1 MTVRGHRGPN
11 SGLVQGALRA
21 GRPAHPEKVD
31 ALRLDFKGLGRIYV
45 ATWPYLFAQIGHF
58 LALLALNLLLLGFG
72 TAVGFLGFDV
82 LMDSVGRGE
91 PLSGMQAGVMLLPE
105 AGYVDVEALSE
116 AARLEVLFRF
126 LIVSAVIIVTTT
138 SAFTLLAIYKVWI
151 LQRVNQDLRVTMV
164 RNAEDLS
171 LRFHSRTSAGDG
183 IYRVFQD
190 SAMVTA
196 VVDHVVVQPVI
207 AIAMMALQIAVA
219 TLFSPYFAF
228 LMLLAGV
235 VVVALALV
243 VTPRLRT
250 WSHAAR
256 RANAELFTRVQETFQ
271 GIQAIKAY
279 GFEGANLGRFRNEST
294 KALDTAFALR
304 RDFAAL
310 KVVVSYLLA
319 LLLFATDYLA
329 TRYVL
334 EEGAVF
340 GASLLVLF
348 GMSVTQWTV
357 AVHQARASR
366 ITAFSLHF
374 EELVRVWCYAQDMA
388 VGLGRAFWLLAQ
400 QPEVSDP
407 AEPVDFPAVR
417 EGVRFSGVGFGY
429 APDVP
434 VLRGLDFA
442 ARTGEVTALVGES
455 GTGKSTA
462 MALLLRL
469 FDPDAGSVAI
479 DGVDLR
485 SVRVADLREH
495 VAIALQENVLFPTSI
510 ADNLRYAT
518 PAATDAEIREATDV
532 ACATQFIE
540 ALPDGFETVLGVGG
554 ALLSTGQKQRLSIAR
569 ALVRGA
575 PVLVLDEPTA
585 SLDAETERQVFANLR
600 TWAVG
605 RVVIVITH
613 RMSTIRTADRIAVLA
628 DGGVMES
635 GTHDE
640 LLERPGRYHDLV
652 TATERARG

>member
-1 MTVRGHRGPN
+1 MT
-11 SGLVQGALRA
+11 A
-21 GRPAHPEKVD
+21 EFD

-58 LALLALNLLLLGFG
+58 LALLALNLALLGFG
-72 TAVGFLGFDV
+72 TAVGFLGFDI
-82 LMDSVGRGE
+82 LLDSVGRAE
-91 PLSGMQAGVMLLPE
+91 PLSAMQAAVMLLPE
-105 AGYVDVEALSE
+105 TGYVGVEALSE
-116 AARLEVLFRF
+116 SARLEVLFRF

-138 SAFTLLAIYKVWI
+138 SAFTLLAMYKVWI

-196 VVDHVVVQPVI
+196 VVDHVIVQPII

-219 TLFSPYFAF
+219 SLFSPYFAL
-228 LMLLAGV
+228 LMLVAGV
-235 VVVALALV
+235 TVMVLALA

-250 WSHAAR
+250 WSGAAR
-256 RANAELFTRVQETFQ
+256 RANATLFTRVQETFQ

-279 GFEGANLGRFRNEST
+279 GFEDANLARFRGEST
-294 KALDTAFALR
+294 AALDTAFALR
-304 RDFAAL
+304 RDVAAL
-310 KVVVSYLLA
+310 KVAVSYLLA

-329 TRYVL
+329 TRFVL
-334 EEGAVF
+334 DQGAVF

-357 AVHQARASR
+357 AAHQARRSR
-366 ITAFSLHF
+366 IDAFALHF
-374 EELVRVWCYAQDMA
+374 EELVRVWCLAQDMA

-400 QPEVSDP
+400 KPEVSDP
-407 AEPVDFPAVR
+407 ADPVDFPAVR
-417 EGVRFSGVGFGY
+417 EGVRFSGVRFGY

-434 VLRGLDFA
+434 VLRGFEFA
-442 ARTGEVTALVGES
+442 ARTGEVTALVGAS
-455 GTGKSTA
+455 GSGKSRA

-469 FDPDAGSVAI
+469 FDPDAGRVAI

-485 SVRVADLREH
+485 SVRVADLRAH
-495 VAIALQENVLFPTSI
+495 IAIALQENVLFPTSV

-518 PAATDAEIREATDV
+518 PTATDARIREATEV
-532 ACATQFIE
+532 ACATGFIE

-569 ALVRGA
+569 ALVRDA

-600 TWAVG
+600 AWAAG

-613 RMSTIRTADRIAVLA
+613 RLSTIRTADRIALLA
-628 DGGVMES
+628 DGCVAES

-640 LLERPGRYHDLV
+640 LMARRARYHDLV
-652 TATERARG
+652 AHG

>member
-1 MTVRGHRGPN
+1 MTE
-11 SGLVQGALRA
+11 A
-21 GRPAHPEKVD
+21 
-31 ALRLDFKGLGRIYV
+31 ALRLDLKGLGRIYL

-58 LALLALNLLLLGFG
+58 LALLGLNLLLMGFG
-72 TAVGFLGFDV
+72 TAVGFLGIDV
-82 LMDSVGRGE
+82 LLDSVGRAE
-91 PLSGMQAGVMLLPE
+91 PLSAMQAAVMLLPE
-105 AGYVDVEALSE
+105 AGYVGVEALSE
-116 AARLEVLFRF
+116 SARLEVLFRF
-126 LIVSAVIIVTTT
+126 LIVSAVILVTTT
-138 SAFTLLAIYKVWI
+138 SAFTLLAMYKVWI
-151 LQRVNQDLRVTMV
+151 LQRVNQGLRVTMV

-171 LRFHSRTSAGDG
+171 LRFHARMPAGDG

-196 VVDHVVVQPVI
+196 VIDHVVVQPVI
-207 AIAMMALQIAVA
+207 SIAMMALQIAVA
-219 TLFSPYFAF
+219 TLFSPYFAV
-228 LMLLAGV
+228 LMLIASVAVL
-235 VVVALALV
+235 ALALV

-250 WSHAAR
+250 WSQAAR

-279 GFEGANLGRFRNEST
+279 GFEDANLARFRDEST

-310 KVVVSYLLA
+310 KVVISYLLA

-329 TRYVL
+329 TRFVL
-334 EEGAVF
+334 AEGAVF

-357 AVHQARASR
+357 AVYEARRSR
-366 ITAFSLHF
+366 IGAFALHF

-407 AEPVDFPAVR
+407 AEPVAFPVVR
-417 EGVRFSGVGFGY
+417 EGVRFHGVRFGY
-429 APDVP
+429 TADAP
-434 VLRGLDFA
+434 VLRGFNFA
-442 ARTGEVTALVGES
+442 ARPGEVTALVGAS

-469 FDPDAGSVAI
+469 FDPDEGSVAI

-485 SVRVADLREH
+485 SVLRADLREH

-510 ADNLRYAT
+510 ADNLRFAS
-518 PAATDAEIREATDV
+518 PGATDAEIREAAEV
-532 ACATQFIE
+532 AFATEFIE
-540 ALPDGFETVLGVGG
+540 ALPDGFETVLGPVRRWIRGETVLGVGG

-585 SLDAETERQVFANLR
+585 SLDAATERQVFANLR
-600 TWAVG
+600 AWARG

-628 DGGVMES
+628 DGGVVES
-635 GTHDE
+635 GTHDA
-640 LLERPGRYHDLV
+640 LMARRGRYRDLV
-652 TATERARG
+652 AASERARG

>member
-1 MTVRGHRGPN
+1 MTE
-11 SGLVQGALRA
+11 GAL
-21 GRPAHPEKVD
+21 H
-31 ALRLDFKGLGRIYV
+31 LDLTGLGRIYL

-58 LALLALNLLLLGFG
+58 LALLGLNLLLLGFG
-72 TAVGFLGFDV
+72 TAVGFLGIDV
-82 LMDSVGRGE
+82 LMDSVGRAE
-91 PLSGMQAGVMLLPE
+91 PLSAMQAAVMLLPE
-105 AGYVDVEALSE
+105 AGYVGVEALSE

-126 LIVSAVIIVTTT
+126 LIVSAVILVTTT
-138 SAFTLLAIYKVWI
+138 SAFTLLAMYKVWI
-151 LQRVNQDLRVTMV
+151 LQRVNQSLRVTMV

-171 LRFHSRTSAGDG
+171 LRFHARMPAGDG

-196 VVDHVVVQPVI
+196 VIDHVVVQPVI
-207 AIAMMALQIAVA
+207 SIAMMALQIAVA
-219 TLFSPYFAF
+219 TLFSPYFAV
-228 LMLLAGV
+228 LMLLASV
-235 VVVALALV
+235 VVLALALV

-250 WSHAAR
+250 WSQAAR

-279 GFEGANLGRFRNEST
+279 GFEDANLARFRDEST

-329 TRYVL
+329 TRFVL
-334 EEGAVF
+334 AEGAVF

-357 AVHQARASR
+357 AVHQARRSR
-366 ITAFSLHF
+366 IGAFALHF

-407 AEPVDFPAVR
+407 AEPVPFPAVR
-417 EGVRFSGVGFGY
+417 EGVRFHGVGFGY
-429 APDVP
+429 AADTP
-434 VLRGLDFA
+434 VLRGFNFA
-442 ARTGEVTALVGES
+442 ARPGEVTALVGAS

-469 FDPDAGSVAI
+469 FDPDEGSVAI

-485 SVRVADLREH
+485 SVLRADLREH

-510 ADNLRYAT
+510 ADNLR
-518 PAATDAEIREATDV
+518 
-532 ACATQFIE
+532 
-540 ALPDGFETVLGVGG
+540 
-554 ALLSTGQKQRLSIAR
+554 
-569 ALVRGA
+569 
-575 PVLVLDEPTA
+575 
-585 SLDAETERQVFANLR
+585 
-600 TWAVG
+600 
-605 RVVIVITH
+605 
-613 RMSTIRTADRIAVLA
+613 
-628 DGGVMES
+628 
-635 GTHDE
+635 
-640 LLERPGRYHDLV
+640 
-652 TATERARG
+652 

>member
-1 MTVRGHRGPN
+1 M
-11 SGLVQGALRA
+11 
-21 GRPAHPEKVD
+21 
-31 ALRLDFKGLGRIYV
+31 KGLGRIYL
-45 ATWPYLFAQIGHF
+45 ATWPYLFAQLGHF
-58 LALLALNLLLLGFG
+58 LALLGLNLLLLGFG
-72 TAVGFLGFDV
+72 TAVGFLGIDV
-82 LMDSVGRGE
+82 LMDSVGRAE
-91 PLSGMQAGVMLLPE
+91 PLSAMQAAVMLLPE
-105 AGYVDVEALSE
+105 AGYVGVEALSE
-116 AARLEVLFRF
+116 SARLEVLFRF
-126 LIVSAVIIVTTT
+126 LIVSAVILVATT
-138 SAFTLLAIYKVWI
+138 SAFTLLAMYKVWI
-151 LQRVNQDLRVTMV
+151 LQRVNQGLRVTMV

-171 LRFHSRTSAGDG
+171 LRFHARMPAGDG

-196 VVDHVVVQPVI
+196 VIDHVVVQPVI
-207 AIAMMALQIAVA
+207 SIAMMALQIAVA
-219 TLFSPYFAF
+219 TLFSPYFAV
-228 LMLLAGV
+228 LMLFASV
-235 VVVALALV
+235 VVLALALV

-250 WSHAAR
+250 WSQAAR

-279 GFEGANLGRFRNEST
+279 GFEDANLARFRDEST

-329 TRYVL
+329 TRFVL
-334 EEGAVF
+334 AEGAVF

-357 AVHQARASR
+357 AVHEARRSR
-366 ITAFSLHF
+366 IGAFALHF

-407 AEPVDFPAVR
+407 AEPVAFPAVR
-417 EGVRFSGVGFGY
+417 EGVRFHGVGFGY
-429 APDVP
+429 AADTP
-434 VLRGLDFA
+434 VLRGFNFA
-442 ARTGEVTALVGES
+442 ARPGEVTALVGAS
-455 GTGKSTA
+455 GAGKSTA

-469 FDPDAGSVAI
+469 FDPDEGSVAI

-485 SVRVADLREH
+485 SVLRADLREH

-510 ADNLRYAT
+510 ADNLRYAS
-518 PAATDAEIREATDV
+518 PAATDDEIREAAEV
-532 ACATQFIE
+532 AFAAEFIE

-585 SLDAETERQVFANLR
+585 SLDAATERQVFANLR
-600 TWAVG
+600 AWAQG

-613 RMSTIRTADRIAVLA
+613 RLSTIRTADRIAVLA
-628 DGGVMES
+628 DGGVVES
-635 GTHDE
+635 GSHDA
-640 LLERPGRYHDLV
+640 LMARRGPYRDLVAANERP
-652 TATERARG
+652 RG

>member
-1 MTVRGHRGPN
+1 MEQP
-11 SGLVQGALRA
+11 SDF
-21 GRPAHPEKVD
+21 D
-31 ALRLDFKGLGRIYV
+31 ALRLDLKGLGRVYV
-45 ATWPYLFAQIGHF
+45 ATWPYIFAQIRHF
-58 LALLALNLLLLGFG
+58 LALLVLNLALLGFG
-72 TAVGFLGFDV
+72 TAVAFLSFDV
-82 LMDSVGRGE
+82 LIDSVGRAE
-91 PLSGMQAGVMLLPE
+91 PLSGAQAAVMFLPD
-105 AGYVDVEALSE
+105 ADYVAVESLRDS
-116 AARLEVLFRF
+116 ARFEVLFRF

-138 SAFTLLAIYKVWI
+138 SAFTLLAMYKVWI
-151 LQRVNQDLRVTMV
+151 LQRVNQGLRVTMV

-219 TLFSPYFAF
+219 SLFSPYFAV
-228 LMLLAGV
+228 LMLVASV
-235 VVVALALV
+235 VVVVLAVV

-250 WSHAAR
+250 WSQAAR
-256 RANAELFTRVQETFQ
+256 HANAELFTRVQETFQ

-279 GFEGANLGRFRNEST
+279 GFEDANLARFRDEST
-294 KALDTAFALR
+294 AALDTAFVLR

-310 KVVVSYLLA
+310 KVAVSYLLA

-329 TRYVL
+329 TRFVL
-334 EEGAVF
+334 QEDAVF

-357 AVHQARASR
+357 AVHQARRSR
-366 ITAFSLHF
+366 IDAFALHF
-374 EELVRVWCYAQDMA
+374 EELVKVWCFAQDMA

-400 QPEVSDP
+400 RPEVSDP

-417 EGVRFSGVGFGY
+417 EGVRFQGVRFGY
-429 APDVP
+429 APETT
-434 VLRGLDFA
+434 VLRDFEFA
-442 ARTGEVTALVGES
+442 ARAGEVTALVGES
-455 GTGKSTA
+455 GSGKSTA

-485 SVRVADLREH
+485 SVRIADLRAH

-510 ADNLRYAT
+510 ADNLRYAA
-518 PAATDAEIREATDV
+518 PDATDARIREAADV
-532 ACATQFIE
+532 ACATPFVE
-540 ALPDGFETVLGVGG
+540 ELPDGFETVLGVGG

-569 ALVRGA
+569 ALVRDA

-585 SLDAETERQVFANLR
+585 SLDADTERQVFANLR
-600 TWAVG
+600 AWGAG

-613 RMSTIRTADRIAVLA
+613 RMSTIRTADRIALLA
-628 DGGVMES
+628 DGGVQES

-640 LLERPGRYHDLV
+640 LMAQRGRYHDLV
-652 TATERARG
+652 MANEPTDG

>member
-1 MTVRGHRGPN
+1 M
-11 SGLVQGALRA
+11 
-21 GRPAHPEKVD
+21 
-31 ALRLDFKGLGRIYV
+31 KGLGRTYL
-45 ATWPYLFAQIGHF
+45 ATWPYIYAQIGHF

-82 LMDSVGRGE
+82 LMDSVGRAE
-91 PLSGMQAGVMLLPE
+91 PLSAVQAAVMLLPE
-105 AGYVDVEALSE
+105 AGYVGVEALSE
-116 AARLEVLFRF
+116 AARLDVLFRF
-126 LIVSAVIIVTTT
+126 LMVSAVIIVTTT
-138 SAFTLLAIYKVWI
+138 SAFTLLAMYKVWI

-196 VVDHVVVQPVI
+196 VVDHVVVQPII

-228 LMLLAGV
+228 LMLLASV
-235 VVVALALV
+235 VVVGLALV

-279 GFEGANLGRFRNEST
+279 GFEGANLIRFQDEST

-366 ITAFSLHF
+366 IGAFTLHF

-407 AEPVDFPAVR
+407 AEPVDFPGVR
-417 EGVRFSGVGFGY
+417 EGVRFSGVDFGY

-434 VLRGLDFA
+434 VLRGFDVA

-518 PAATDAEIREATDV
+518 PAATDVEIREATDV

-540 ALPDGFETVLGVGG
+540 ALPDAFETVLGVGG

-628 DGGVMES
+628 DGGVVES

-640 LLERPGRYHDLV
+640 LVARLGPYHDLV
-652 TATERARG
+652 TAAERTHA

>member
-1 MTVRGHRGPN
+1 MT
-11 SGLVQGALRA
+11 A
-21 GRPAHPEKVD
+21 EVD

-45 ATWPYLFAQIGHF
+45 ATWPYLYAQIGHF

-72 TAVGFLGFDV
+72 TAVGFLSFDV
-82 LMDSVGRGE
+82 LMDSVGRAE
-91 PLSGMQAGVMLLPE
+91 PLSAMQAGVMLLPE
-105 AGYVDVEALSE
+105 AGYVGVEALSE

-138 SAFTLLAIYKVWI
+138 SAFTLLTMYKVWI

-196 VVDHVVVQPVI
+196 VVDHVVVQPII
-207 AIAMMALQIAVA
+207 AISMMALQIAVA

-228 LMLLAGV
+228 LMLLASV
-235 VVVALALV
+235 AVLALALV

-250 WSHAAR
+250 WSQAAR

-279 GFEGANLGRFRNEST
+279 GFEGANLGRFQNESI

-329 TRYVL
+329 TQYVL

-366 ITAFSLHF
+366 ISAFALHF

-407 AEPVDFPAVR
+407 AEPVDFPAAR
-417 EGVRFSGVGFGY
+417 EGVRFSGVDFGY

-434 VLRGLDFA
+434 VLRGFDFA

-518 PAATDAEIREATDV
+518 PAATDAEIREAADV

-585 SLDAETERQVFANLR
+585 SLDAQTERQVFANLR
-600 TWAVG
+600 AWAVG

-628 DGGVMES
+628 DGGVVEA

-640 LLERPGRYHDLV
+640 LVGRRGRYHDLV
-652 TATERARG
+652 TASEATHG